1 MARTNAALL
10 AALVVLAVAGG
21 LLAGC
26 QPRLPLNRTEASAAA
41 RNWCVRDGLPWGEP
55 VEVREPAAA
64 DAEGRRWWTVRFAGE
79 GRIALVNADT
89 GWVKRG
95 P

>member
-1 MARTNAALL
+1 MARTLAALL
-10 AALVVLAVAGG
+10 AVLAALAVV
-21 LLAGC
+21 AGC

-41 RNWCVRDGLPWGEP
+41 RNWCVRDGLPWGDP
-55 VEVREPAAA
+55 VEVREPDAA
-64 DAEGRRWWTVRFAGE
+64 DADGRRWWMVRFAGE
-79 GRIALVNADT
+79 GRIALVNAET